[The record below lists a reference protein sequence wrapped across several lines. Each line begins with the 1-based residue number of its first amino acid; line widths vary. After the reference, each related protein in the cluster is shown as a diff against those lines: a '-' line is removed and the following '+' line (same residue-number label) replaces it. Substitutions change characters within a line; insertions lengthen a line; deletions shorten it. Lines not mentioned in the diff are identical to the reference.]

1 MIKYLKVYQSK
12 VKPDRYWI
20 LRTILILTW
29 ELKNVIIYDNLYIG
43 SWEFKYLI
51 MIFGN
56 SGADAA
62 ITAHNIF
69 QVPSQ
74 SSGPNVT
81 DGSATAQG
89 GEGREAC

>member
-1 MIKYLKVYQSK
+1 
-12 VKPDRYWI
+12 
-20 LRTILILTW
+20 
-29 ELKNVIIYDNLYIG
+29 
-43 SWEFKYLI
+43 

-56 SGADAA
+56 GGADAA

-81 DGSATAQG
+81 GDSATAPG
-89 GEGREAC
+89 REGRELTWLGLKT

>member
-1 MIKYLKVYQSK
+1 M
-12 VKPDRYWI
+12 
-20 LRTILILTW
+20 
-29 ELKNVIIYDNLYIG
+29 
-43 SWEFKYLI
+43 

-56 SGADAA
+56 SGANAA